1 MTDPA
6 RTDAEKRA
14 GERVSPHIL
23 RAKAMAGQRFG
34 RLVAIMDRIER
45 GAGNRLIGSF
55 RCDCGSEVMAQLDSI
70 RGGFTRSCGCLQRDI
85 SSRKARHRFHAKGK
99 LGCLEADFDDL

>member
-14 GERVSPHIL
+14 VERVSPHVL

-45 GAGNRLIGSF
+45 NTNNELVGNF
-55 RCDCGSEVMAQLDSI
+55 RCDCGAETMIALGNVRNRQ
-70 RGGFTRSCGCLQRDI
+70 TRSCGCLRRDI
-85 SSRKARHRFHAKGK
+85 SSRKAKHRFHAKGK